1 MDVRTI
7 ADTPTHTTFCLD
19 LSDAESTVYFDR
31 AAASVSTKH
40 LVKGFRPGQA
50 PWNILEKTLPRDTMY
65 QEVAQAVLKGTLPEL
80 LRAHAKDRRRLGDP
94 SIEFKA
100 LQKDKGIRYEISIA
114 FWPMI
119 TLPEY
124 KKLTV
129 TQQKAEVSDKE
140 VDGALDYLKKA
151 RKSQTIDDAFARNV
165 GNFKDIGALKH
176 SIREGIAYDKTSLQ
190 TEKSRGDLLEKIRK
204 GAGIEIAPFLIDREA
219 QKILDYER
227 EQIQKN
233 GSTIEE
239 YLKNIGKS
247 EQDFAAHV
255 KEIAK
260 KRLENALL
268 LYEIAKQENIT
279 VSEDEVVGRLNQI
292 LSRLASVAQ
301 AKGQLDPATLKDR
314 LYQQILEEKVFS
326 EVLDKQIVVN

>member
-31 AAASVSTKH
+31 AAVSVSTKH

-50 PWNILEKTLPRDTMY
+50 PWKILEKTLPRDTMY
-65 QEVAQAVLKGTLPEL
+65 QEVAQAVLKGTLPDL
-80 LRAHAKDRRRLGDP
+80 LRAHNNRRRLGDP
-94 SIEFKA
+94 SIEFKT
-100 LQKDKGIRYEISIA
+100 LEKDKGIRYEISIA
-114 FWPMI
+114 FWPVI

-129 TQQKAEVSDKE
+129 TQQKGEASDKE
-140 VDGALDYLKKA
+140 VDRALDYLKKA
-151 RKSQTIDDAFARNV
+151 RKSETIDDAFARSV
-165 GNFKDIGALKH
+165 GNFKDLGALKH

-204 GAGIEIAPFLIDREA
+204 GAGIEIAPFLIDRET
-219 QKILDYER
+219 QKILDYEH
-227 EQIQKN
+227 EQIQKS

-239 YLKNIGKS
+239 YLKNTGKS
-247 EQDFAAHV
+247 DEEFVAQV

-279 VSEDEVVGRLNQI
+279 VSEDEVVLRLNQI
-292 LSRLASVAQ
+292 LSRLASVAE

-326 EVLDKQIVVN
+326 EALDKQIITE